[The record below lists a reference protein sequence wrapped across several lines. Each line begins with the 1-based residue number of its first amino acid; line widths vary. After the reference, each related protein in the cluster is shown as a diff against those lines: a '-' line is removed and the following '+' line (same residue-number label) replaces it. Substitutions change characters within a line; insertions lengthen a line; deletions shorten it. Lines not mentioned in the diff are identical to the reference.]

1 MKRPGAQELD
11 DRIVAEISEL
21 CERGD
26 DDVEHQRYD
35 EALARYKAALA
46 LVPAPVLAWKVTAW
60 ILTAVGEAHYLK
72 RNFTAA
78 RDALNDAMR
87 CTGAVGN
94 PFLHLRLGQVELEL
108 GNRGRAMDELLRA
121 HTRAGDDIF
130 AGEDPRYLALVKEE
144 HRRDEEG

>member
-11 DRIVAEISEL
+11 ERIVAEITEL

-35 EALARYKAALA
+35 EALVRYKAALA
-46 LVPAPVLAWKVTAW
+46 LVPAPVLAWKATAW
-60 ILTAVGEAHYLK
+60 ILTALGETHYFK
-72 RNFTAA
+72 RDFPAA
-78 RDALNDAMR
+78 REALNDAMR

-108 GNRGRAMDELLRA
+108 GNRGRGLDELLRA
-121 HTRAGDDIF
+121 HGRAGEEIF
-130 AGEDPRYLALVKEE
+130 AGEDPRYLEMVKETI
-144 HRRDEEG
+144 RRDEEG